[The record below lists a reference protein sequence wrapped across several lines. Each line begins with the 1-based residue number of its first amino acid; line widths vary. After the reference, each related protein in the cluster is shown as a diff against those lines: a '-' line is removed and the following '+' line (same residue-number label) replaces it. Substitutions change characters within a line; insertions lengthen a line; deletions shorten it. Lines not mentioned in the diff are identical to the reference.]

1 MHFLEKIM
9 LGRNNQQKNQTANAQ
24 GAGYTYI
31 EKGTTI
37 KGDLSSS
44 GAMRCDGSVMG
55 NINIKG
61 NLELSAGATIEG
73 ESVECDNLILHG
85 TIKANVIAKGKITIT
100 KSGKLYGDVKATA
113 LDIESGAVFSGRSE
127 MNAQNSP
134 APEKSP
140 EKSPEKIGR
149 GAT

>member
-1 MHFLEKIM
+1 M
-9 LGRNNQQKNQTANAQ
+9 LGRGNQQKNQPANAQ

-55 NINIKG
+55 NVSIKG
-61 NLELSAGATIEG
+61 NLELSAGANIEG
-73 ESVECDNLILHG
+73 ELIECDNLILHG
-85 TIKANVIAKGKITIT
+85 SVKANVTAKGKITIT
-100 KSGKLYGDVKATA
+100 KSGKLFGDVKATA

-127 MNAQNSP
+127 MNAQSSP
-134 APEKSP
+134 IA

-149 GAT
+149 GAA

>member
-9 LGRNNQQKNQTANAQ
+9 LGRGNQQKNQPASTQ

-44 GAMRCDGSVMG
+44 GAMRCDGSVLG
-55 NINIKG
+55 NVMIKG
-61 NLELSAGATIEG
+61 NLELSAGANIEG
-73 ESVECDNLILHG
+73 ESIECDNLILHG
-85 TIKANVIAKGKITIT
+85 SVKANVIAKGKITIT
-100 KSGKLYGDVKATA
+100 KSGKLFGDVKATA

-127 MNAQNSP
+127 MNAQSS
-134 APEKSP
+134 AVP

-149 GAT
+149 GAA